1 MADIAATAKPSD
13 FVAQLEAA
21 NLHPLWDRFRTLTP
35 VKPQAKDPP
44 LIWRWRDI
52 EPFTTRAVSEV
63 PIDDVERRA
72 LILVNPAFAG
82 ETVTTSNLIAAFT
95 VLDPGDRARPHR
107 HTFAAI
113 RFATRAEGAATIV
126 NGRRCDMHDGDLILT
141 PPMCW
146 HGHINESDHRIIWF
160 DAANIPFIR
169 TLDANFFEPGDPKS
183 NQFWQVD
190 EGDEKLWAES
200 GIVGADLEH
209 APAHSPKYHYS
220 GDATRRLLD
229 ALPAGRDGART
240 VRYTNPTTGDAVMPA
255 LDCYRSAAVEGSCH
269 SAETHDLQ
277 YDLPGGVRNRPL
289 DRRRALLRLVATRRV
304 LDSALELR
312 QPYGHRWRRRVLYRL
327 RQGSVRA
334 PRSPARGIP
343 ITPRPTLTHEGI
355 GAPVRRVEDPKFLRG
370 LGCFVA
376 DITLPGEL
384 HCVLVRSPHAHARI
398 REIDSASAAAHAGC
412 RRRAH
417 RRRHGGR

>member
-1 MADIAATAKPSD
+1 MANVAAAARKTD
-13 FVAQLEAA
+13 FVAQLEAT

-35 VKPQAKDPP
+35 VKPQSKDPP

-52 EPFTTRAVSEV
+52 ESFTARAVSEV

-107 HTFAAI
+107 HTFAAV

-126 NGRRCDMHDGDLILT
+126 NGRRCDMHEGDLILT

-146 HGHINESDHRIIWF
+146 HGHINESQHRIIWF
-160 DAANIPFIR
+160 DAANIPLIR

-183 NQFWQVD
+183 NEFWLAN

-220 GDATRRLLD
+220 GAATRRLLD
-229 ALPAGRDGART
+229 ALPAGPDGART
-240 VRYTNPTTGDAVMPA
+240 VRYTNPATGGAVMSA
-255 LDCYRSAAVEGSCH
+255 LDCYAVRLSKGQTTRPKRTTCNMICLVVSGTGRSTVGEH
-269 SAETHDLQ
+269 SFDWSQHDVFSIPHWNLASHTAIGGDAELFIVSDK
-277 YDLPGGVRNRPL
+277 VAFERL
-289 DRRRALLRLVATRRV
+289 DLLR
-304 LDSALELR
+304 EEY
-312 QPYGHRWRRRVLYRL
+312 Q
-327 RQGSVRA
+327 
-334 PRSPARGIP
+334 
-343 ITPRPTLTHEGI
+343 
-355 GAPVRRVEDPKFLRG
+355 
-370 LGCFVA
+370 
-376 DITLPGEL
+376 
-384 HCVLVRSPHAHARI
+384 
-398 REIDSASAAAHAGC
+398 
-412 RRRAH
+412 
-417 RRRHGGR
+417 